1 MFKDLESLSEDY
13 PDNKITTKENK
24 NKPSNNFKRVMK
36 ETFQSVMEGSMYFLY
51 GNYNAYCRINKLEK
65 MNDDSFLGCMEEIRG
80 VDDLKKYLEDHKS
93 NNNVYQFFYWYLFE
107 K

>member
-1 MFKDLESLSEDY
+1 
-13 PDNKITTKENK
+13 
-24 NKPSNNFKRVMK
+24 
-36 ETFQSVMEGSMYFLY
+36 
-51 GNYNAYCRINKLEK
+51 
-65 MNDDSFLGCMEEIRG
+65 MEEIRG